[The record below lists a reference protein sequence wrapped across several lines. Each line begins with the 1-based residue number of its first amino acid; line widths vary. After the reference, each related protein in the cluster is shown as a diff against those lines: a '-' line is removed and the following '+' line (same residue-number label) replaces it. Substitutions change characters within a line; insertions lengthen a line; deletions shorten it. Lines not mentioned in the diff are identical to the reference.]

1 MEKKNIVIPAA
12 GESVTEGEIV
22 EWQKEDGDFVEM
34 DDVLLEIETEKA
46 SMELTAEAS
55 GTLKISVEEGVVKVG
70 DVIGHILVGVSGTGP
85 ATAGDSGASD
95 AKETSVE
102 PVMSDSDSKTT
113 YASGTPSVAAG
124 KLMREAGVTSVEGTG
139 RDGRVT
145 KEDVQQAVRSG
156 AEARTSESKIE
167 PPQSKKD
174 QAPIAIEKPL
184 SAGRTVERKRMSLI
198 RRTIAKRLIEAQ
210 QSAALLTTFNEI
222 DMKPVMDIRKQYKD
236 KFKDTHGIGLGFMS
250 FFTAAVVEGLKS
262 YPLVNSQIDGDSITS
277 PNYCDIG
284 IAVST
289 PKGLVVPVVRDAE
302 TKSFSQIET
311 DIREYALRGRDGK
324 LTMDDMEGGTFTIT
338 NGGVF
343 GSMLSTPIVNRPQS
357 GILGM
362 HNIVQRAVVVNGEIV
377 IRPMMYVALTYD
389 HRIIDGSQAVG
400 FLVKVKEMIE
410 DPVRLVLHL

>member
-70 DVIGHILVGVSGTGP
+70 DVIGHILVGVSGAGP
-85 ATAGDSGASD
+85 AKSGDSGSSD

-102 PVMSDSDSKTT
+102 PVVSDSDSKTT

-124 KLMREAGVTSVEGTG
+124 KLMREAGVTSVAGTG

-167 PPQSKKD
+167 PPKSTKD
-174 QAPIAIEKPL
+174 QAPKAIEKPL
-184 SAGRTVERKRMSLI
+184 SVGRTVERKRMSLI

>member
-55 GTLKISVEEGVVKVG
+55 GTLKISVEDGVVKVG
-70 DVIGHILVGVSGTGP
+70 DVIGHILVGASSAGTAKP
-85 ATAGDSGASD
+85 DETDSSESKTVAT
-95 AKETSVE
+95 ESV
-102 PVMSDSDSKTT
+102 VSDSKTT

-124 KLMREAGVTSVEGTG
+124 KLMREAGVSSVSGTG

-145 KEDVQQAVRSG
+145 KDDVQQAIRSG
-156 AEARTSESKIE
+156 VGSTNSEAKAVPSKVKESKTT
-167 PPQSKKD
+167 PS
-174 QAPIAIEKPL
+174 AVKPL
-184 SAGRTVERKRMSLI
+184 SGERTVERKRMSLI
-198 RRTIAKRLIEAQ
+198 RRTIAKRLVEAQ

-250 FFTAAVVEGLKS
+250 FFTAAVVEALKAF
-262 YPLVNSQIDGDSITS
+262 PLVNSQIDGDSITS
-277 PNYCDIG
+277 PSYCDIG

-302 TKSFSQIET
+302 TKTFSQIET